1 MKPSL
6 STYLTISGL
15 LLLLALFTGCSV
27 FHSPV
32 PESKLCGTIG
42 GQKFQINNPKDTTI
56 TNLVIEVNTN
66 GQAKLSMGFFS
77 SSNNSNVIAS
87 ATSGQAETINAM
99 GTALVNAVNAGAQVA
114 GKVGAAAIKP

>member
-1 MKPSL
+1 M
-6 STYLTISGL
+6 L